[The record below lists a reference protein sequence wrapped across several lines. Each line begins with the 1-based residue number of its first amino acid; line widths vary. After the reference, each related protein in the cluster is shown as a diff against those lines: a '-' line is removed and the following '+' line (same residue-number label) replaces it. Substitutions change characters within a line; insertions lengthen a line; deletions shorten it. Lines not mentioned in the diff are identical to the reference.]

1 MQGLP
6 PPHNQKSARSFC
18 GKANYYLDL
27 VPNLGQMLGPIHEV
41 TKDGKFVQT
50 QQCQENFE
58 LMKAELKKLPV
69 VHLPDFNK

>member
-1 MQGLP
+1 MDLANQTIAPDPQKVEAMQGLP

-41 TKDGKFVQT
+41 TKDGKFV
-50 QQCQENFE
+50 
-58 LMKAELKKLPV
+58 
-69 VHLPDFNK
+69 